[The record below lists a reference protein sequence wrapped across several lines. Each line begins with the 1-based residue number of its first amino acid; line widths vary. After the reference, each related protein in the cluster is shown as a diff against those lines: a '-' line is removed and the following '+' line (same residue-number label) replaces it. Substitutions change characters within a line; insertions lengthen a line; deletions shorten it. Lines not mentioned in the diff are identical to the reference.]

1 MVASYAAERS
11 PVEDEARGANQA
23 NVAAKTALNDVQTRL
38 NNLEEKVEFDQGN
51 LESWTKFVVDEGVRC
66 ENEEKSYNTRID
78 ER

>member
-1 MVASYAAERS
+1 
-11 PVEDEARGANQA
+11 
-23 NVAAKTALNDVQTRL
+23 LNDAQTRL

-78 ER
+78 ERTD